1 MIFFA
6 FTMDEI
12 YHVNEV
18 ACGEKTFFKHL
29 STHCFKLS
37 PRPSL
42 IMFPLT
48 ALTNTVDCFSSDKSS
63 VHNLLGMQ

>member
-1 MIFFA
+1 
-6 FTMDEI
+6 MDEI
-12 YHVNEV
+12 NDVNEV

-29 STHCFKLS
+29 STHCFKFTL
-37 PRPSL
+37 RPSL

-63 VHNLLGMQ
+63 VHNPLGMK